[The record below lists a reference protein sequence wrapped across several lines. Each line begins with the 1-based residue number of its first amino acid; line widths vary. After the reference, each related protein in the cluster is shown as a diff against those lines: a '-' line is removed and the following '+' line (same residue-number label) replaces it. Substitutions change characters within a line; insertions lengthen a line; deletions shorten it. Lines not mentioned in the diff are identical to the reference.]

1 MCRAVAGNVRS
12 VTTLYDRSHPCRI
25 PGAGREGEGRKG
37 VGKGRG
43 GLRGQLVA
51 GSRALRIAAAEA
63 EAVGRGAAAL
73 DGLVF
78 MLRAL

>member
-1 MCRAVAGNVRS
+1 MSGLGRPYTTVA
-12 VTTLYDRSHPCRI
+12 THACDRI

-78 MLRAL
+78 MLRAP